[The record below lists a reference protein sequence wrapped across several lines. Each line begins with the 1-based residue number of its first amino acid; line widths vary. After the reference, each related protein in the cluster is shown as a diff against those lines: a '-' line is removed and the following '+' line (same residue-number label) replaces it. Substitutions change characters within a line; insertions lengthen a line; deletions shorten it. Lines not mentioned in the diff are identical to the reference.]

1 MPNLP
6 LICFTFIF
14 SLFNLIGKT
23 QIIRFKGQSS
33 DSLVY
38 TILSNK
44 LKAGKTYEFINGYNS
59 FILFTELVNR
69 NKQIDEFFDSP
80 TLLNILHSSDDIN
93 YTNYFIDTLSNG
105 NSCWAPVQL
114 DSIFL
119 INVDD
124 DLEKEICVVLNH
136 IPYCD
141 AYLNYVSVHF
151 YDNLENFILSKKL
164 RPCREFTFTIHKF
177 SRPVNETISEKINS
191 FLQEKREIKK

>member
-6 LICFTFIF
+6 LIFFTFIF
-14 SLFNLIGKT
+14 SLSSLNGKT
-23 QIIRFKGQSS
+23 QIIRSKGQSS
-33 DSLVY
+33 DSLVH
-38 TILSNK
+38 TILPNK
-44 LKAGKTYEFINGYNS
+44 LKEGKTYEFINGYNS

-69 NKQIDEFFDSP
+69 KKQMDEFFDSS
-80 TLLNILHSSDDIN
+80 TLLNLLHSNDEIN

-124 DLEKEICVVLNH
+124 NVEKEICVVLNH

-151 YDNLENFILSKKL
+151 YDNLENFILYKKL
-164 RPCREFTFTIHKF
+164 RPYREFTFAIHKF
-177 SRPVNETISEKINS
+177 TRPVNEIIAEK
-191 FLQEKREIKK
+191 